1 MESVARKG
9 KLFLPVFCICSPQ
22 ISLFLCK
29 KTVIFLQKVYI
40 YYVQN
45 HMSMKVETRFF
56 KIISVLLILIIF
68 TGLGCIGDQ
77 TENGNKDPVEN
88 ASGNAPAGKGDIL
101 TIFHAGS
108 LSVPFEELEAE
119 FEAQHSGVDV
129 QREAAGSAQSIR
141 KITELGKNADILAS
155 ADYALIP
162 SMMMPEYSDWYAA
175 FARNQMI
182 LAYTNDSRYGDEINT
197 ENWYEVLRRPDVRYG
212 FSNPNDDPAGYRS
225 QMVTQLAEFYYN
237 DSQIYDDLILNN
249 TGMTVTT
256 EENGTTLIR
265 VPASE
270 EISPNTKKIMLRSME
285 VELCSALET
294 GEIDYLYIY
303 RSVAEQHGYKYVE
316 LPPQIDLSSLDYADN
331 YAKVQV
337 QMVNGEVVTG
347 SPIVYGVTIPKNA
360 KNPELAVEFVKL
372 LLEEPGQQ
380 IFIKNGQPPIVPAIA
395 EGKNKMPEELQLLV
409 E

>member
-1 MESVARKG
+1 
-9 KLFLPVFCICSPQ
+9 
-22 ISLFLCK
+22 
-29 KTVIFLQKVYI
+29 
-40 YYVQN
+40 
-45 HMSMKVETRFF
+45 MKV
-56 KIISVLLILIIF
+56 KIGYLKFISVLLILIIF
-68 TGLGCIGDQ
+68 TGLGCVSDQ
-77 TENGNKDPVEN
+77 AENGNKNLVEN
-88 ASGNAPAGKGDIL
+88 ASGNVSAGKGEIL

-108 LSVPFEELEAE
+108 LSMPFEELEAE

-162 SMMMPEYSDWYAA
+162 SMMMPDYVDWYTA

-182 LAYTNDSRYGDEINT
+182 LAYTNESKYGDEINT
-197 ENWYEVLRRPDVRYG
+197 ENWYEILRRPDVRYG

-237 DSQIYDDLILNN
+237 DSKIYDDLILNN

-256 EENGTTLIR
+256 EENGTTLIH

-360 KNPELAVEFVKL
+360 KNPELAAEFVKL

-395 EGKNKMPEELQLLV
+395 EGKDKMPEELQPLV